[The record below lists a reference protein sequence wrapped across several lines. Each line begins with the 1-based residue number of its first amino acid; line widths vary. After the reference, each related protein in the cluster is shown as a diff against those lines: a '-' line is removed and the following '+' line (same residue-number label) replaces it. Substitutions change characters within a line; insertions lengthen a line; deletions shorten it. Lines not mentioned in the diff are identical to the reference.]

1 MAKQIPNFP
10 MKLLLNR
17 LKHHRERLA
26 HIYQTA
32 PSGYRLL
39 QLSPQNLKQEGIS
52 VLVLD
57 FDGVLAPY
65 GEWSPVPELDEWL
78 QNCLEIFGA
87 SQVFILSNKPLAQ
100 RITHLEKHYQGVR
113 WITGVRKKPDPQGL
127 EKILECTGQPASS
140 VMLVDDRLLTGALA
154 ACIANVQFTYITRP
168 YVQVWKRP
176 IPELFFL
183 LLRFLERRLVQWY

>member
-1 MAKQIPNFP
+1 MAKPIPNFA

-17 LKHHRERLA
+17 LRQHRERLA
-26 HIYQTA
+26 QIYQTS
-32 PSGYRLL
+32 PPGYRLL
-39 QLSPQNLKQEGIS
+39 QLSPQDLKQQGIS

-57 FDGVLAPY
+57 FDGVLAAY
-65 GEWSPVPELDEWL
+65 GELSPVPELDEWL
-78 QNCLEIFGA
+78 QNCLKIFGA

-100 RITHLEKHYQGVR
+100 RITYLEKHYQGVR

-127 EKILECTGQPASS
+127 ETILEYTGQPASS

-154 ACIANVQFTYITRP
+154 ACIANVRFTYITRP

-176 IPELFFL
+176 IPELFFW